1 LSHEFTEYIIAID
14 HGTSGLKVALVTT
27 SGKIID
33 FEFSPTPTHYY
44 PGGGAEQDPEDWWQ
58 ALLTATKRLLAKVNV
73 SKDLIIAISVSSTF
87 SSTVAVDRDG
97 NPLMNCL
104 TWMDSRGA
112 PYIKSLIGKFP
123 SIAGYNVFKVLKWIY
138 LTGGGPQLSGK
149 DDIAHV
155 ILIQK
160 QYPEIYDKTYKFLSS
175 KDYLNMRLTG
185 AFAASHDSIML
196 FWVTDTRD
204 IHHIRYSDSLIRT
217 LGIDKEKLPKLMR
230 SVDIL
235 GTLKPELA
243 TELGLGN
250 DIKIV
255 MGSPDHQAALLGS
268 GAVQDFEGHVYIGTS
283 SWIECIVP
291 FKKTD
296 MFHSIASLPSAIH
309 GKYQC
314 INEQDIAGGCL
325 SFLLNNII
333 LHENE
338 FYTGKAPA
346 DPYEKLNTMAG
357 RVAAG
362 SDNLIFTPWLNGERT
377 PVDST
382 TLRGGFHNIS
392 LRTTADHI
400 ARAVLEGVAYNTK
413 WSLTYVE
420 KFVRQKLDPL
430 NFIGGGARS
439 DIWCQIFANVLNRQ
453 IRRVKDPIEAN
464 CRGAAFIASV
474 GLGRISF
481 SDISALIE
489 YETIFDPDFKLC
501 QKYNILYQSFLDIY
515 HKNKKIYYRLNK
527 LELGSHLD

>member
-1 LSHEFTEYIIAID
+1 MNHLQYEYIIAID
-14 HGTSGLKVALVTT
+14 HGTSGLKVALVSTT
-27 SGKIID
+27 GLIFD
-33 FEFSPTPTHYY
+33 FEFSPTPTYY
-44 PGGGAEQDPEDWWQ
+44 FPGGGAEQDPEDWWQ

-73 SKDLIIAISVSSTF
+73 QRDNIIAISVSSTF

-112 PYIKSLIGKFP
+112 PYIKAIFGKFP
-123 SIAGYNVFKVLKWIY
+123 RIAGYNVFKGLKWIY
-138 LTGGGPQLSGK
+138 HTGGGPQLSGK

-160 QYPEIYDKTYKFLSS
+160 QYPEIYDKTFQFLSS
-175 KDYLNMRLTG
+175 KDFLNLRLTG
-185 AFAASHDSIML
+185 KFAASHDSIML

-204 IHHIRYSDSLIRT
+204 INNIHYSDKLIKT
-217 LGIDKEKLPKLMR
+217 LKIDKEKLPRLFR
-230 SVDIL
+230 SIDIL
-235 GTLKPELA
+235 GKLKPDLA
-243 TELGLGN
+243 RELGLN
-250 DIKIV
+250 NNIKV
-255 MGSPDHQAALLGS
+255 VLGSPDHQAALLGS
-268 GAVQDFEGHVYIGTS
+268 GAVRDFEGHVYIGTS

-296 MFHSIASLPSAIH
+296 MFHSIASLPSAIP

-338 FYTGKAPA
+338 FYKGKAPD
-346 DPYEKLNTMAG
+346 DPYAKLNTMAG
-357 RVAAG
+357 RVSPG
-362 SDNLIFTPWLNGERT
+362 SDHLIFTPWLNGERT

-382 TLRGGFHNIS
+382 TLRGGFHNLS

-413 WSLTYVE
+413 WSLAYVE
-420 KFVRQKLDPL
+420 KFVRQKLEPL

-481 SDISALIE
+481 NDISSLIE
-489 YETIFDPDFKLC
+489 YETFFEPDMQVC
-501 QKYNILYQSFLDIY
+501 RIYERLYQAFHDIY
-515 HKNKKIYYRLNK
+515 RNNRAMYHRLNQ
-527 LELGSHLD
+527 